1 MIRSRISGPICA
13 TCLRVVSVVSIRQ
26 FVGGSVRVLARVFA
40 VRDWFPPGLL
50 DLSQFLWLE
59 LDGRAI
65 SARVELD
72 SSVE

>member
-1 MIRSRISGPICA
+1 M
-13 TCLRVVSVVSIRQ
+13 
-26 FVGGSVRVLARVFA
+26 LARVFA